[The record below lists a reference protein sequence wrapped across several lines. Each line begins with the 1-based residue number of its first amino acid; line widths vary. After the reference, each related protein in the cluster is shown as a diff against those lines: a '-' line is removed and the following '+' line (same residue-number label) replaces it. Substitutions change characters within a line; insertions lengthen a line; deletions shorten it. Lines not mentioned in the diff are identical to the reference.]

1 MTLPLIICLTNPFRL
16 MHDGVVVHRKDSLL
30 THRAF
35 CDALAEESARL
46 LAAANNSST
55 ITTTTSSSNNDLL
68 NTNNI
73 TPLFLPFS
81 NSPPVVAAAQNP
93 NNTLF
98 FPHQELSPFLQ
109 PRMMMQQPSPYLDLH
124 MHVDASITTTGGGG
138 ILTNTPAVNFG
149 LIPDGSV
156 ATAVGHRRLTR
167 DFLGVDGGGHQ
178 VEELQLPLCA
188 TAAAASRTASCA
200 TDLTARQYLGGR
212 LPPLNETWSHN
223 F

>member
-1 MTLPLIICLTNPFRL
+1 

-124 MHVDASITTTGGGG
+124 MHVDASITTTTGGGS
-138 ILTNTPAVNFG
+138 ILTDTPAVNFG
-149 LIPDGSV
+149 LTLDGSV
-156 ATAVGHRRLTR
+156 ATVGHRRLTR

>member
-1 MTLPLIICLTNPFRL
+1 MVWRC
-16 MHDGVVVHRKDSLL
+16 RKDSLL

-68 NTNNI
+68 LNTNNI

-81 NSPPVVAAAQNP
+81 NSPPVVAAQNP
-93 NNTLF
+93 NTLF
-98 FPHQELSPFLQ
+98 FLHQELSPFLQ
-109 PRMMMQQPSPYLDLH
+109 PSRMMMQQPSPYLDLH
-124 MHVDASITTTGGGG
+124 MHVDASIITTASGGGG
-138 ILTNTPAVNFG
+138 ILTDTPPVNFG
-149 LIPDGSV
+149 LTPDGSV
-156 ATAVGHRRLTR
+156 ATVSRRRLTR

-200 TDLTARQYLGGR
+200 ATDLTARQYLGGR
-212 LPPLNETWSHN
+212 LPPVNQTWSHN